1 MIYSSFVL
9 CSGHLLGA
17 IQLYGLACMLFAMN
31 IYLKDSTSYRFKKG
45 WAEYKNQSYILLPK
59 VFSSGWVNLFL
70 YAVIFACMG
79 VFLWQETPST
89 FADFSFSHVLGP
101 QR

>member
-17 IQLYGLACMLFAMN
+17 MQLYGLACMLFALN

-45 WAEYKNQSYILLPK
+45 WEQYKKQSYILFPK
-59 VFSSGWVNLFL
+59 IFSSGLVNIGF
-70 YAVIFACMG
+70 YAVIFACIG
-79 VFLWQETPST
+79 VFLWQETPSK
-89 FADFSFSHVLGP
+89 FADFSFSHVLA